1 MAAAGIEAAGVEAG
15 AGVEN
20 QSQGPTCRCSGAIA
34 SPVRR
39 SHRFDRH
46 PSKKSDVSLES
57 LYIGTMMLAASFA
70 PVVRAPTA
78 GRRASPRCRA
88 SADTGTVKISAPE
101 GWTAPKPQKFTV
113 SEGNLGNV
121 VAATIPLVLRLGTGA
136 LVNGYGPSIVDD
148 DDYTK
153 YSIVRFAGKR
163 LAEASALGPR
173 PATPIELFE
182 YEGSPYCRKV
192 RECAACLDLDVIYR
206 PCPSGETYWRPMA
219 KAEGAATFPYMK
231 DPNTGAAMCESDDI
245 VEYLF
250 RNYGP
255 MADKNLPDDAAAEE
269 LGVPYM
275 LRRGGI
281 TNLTCYAAAVARL
294 KGLKARPSKAE
305 QAAAAGTPVTPLVL
319 WTYESSPF
327 TKAVREAL
335 TEMAIPHMVRY
346 CPRGSV
352 SKRDELLAKT
362 GTFQVPYLEDPNTG
376 VEMFESAAMVDYLE
390 KTYAL

>member
-1 MAAAGIEAAGVEAG
+1 
-15 AGVEN
+15 
-20 QSQGPTCRCSGAIA
+20 
-34 SPVRR
+34 
-39 SHRFDRH
+39 
-46 PSKKSDVSLES
+46 
-57 LYIGTMMLAASFA
+57 
-70 PVVRAPTA
+70 
-78 GRRASPRCRA
+78 
-88 SADTGTVKISAPE
+88 
-101 GWTAPKPQKFTV
+101 
-113 SEGNLGNV
+113 
-121 VAATIPLVLRLGTGA
+121 
-136 LVNGYGPSIVDD
+136 
-148 DDYTK
+148 
-153 YSIVRFAGKR
+153 
-163 LAEASALGPR
+163 
-173 PATPIELFE
+173 
-182 YEGSPYCRKV
+182 
-192 RECAACLDLDVIYR
+192 
-206 PCPSGETYWRPMA
+206 
-219 KAEGAATFPYMK
+219 
-231 DPNTGAAMCESDDI
+231 MCESDDI

-250 RNYGP
+250 REYGP
-255 MADKNLPDDAAAEE
+255 MADKNLPDDADAEE
-269 LGVPYM
+269 LGVPFM